1 VAATDTRKY
10 FMAIYSFP
18 SHSEFINRER
28 ELDALQRWY
37 DDL

>member
-1 VAATDTRKY
+1 
-10 FMAIYSFP
+10 MAIYSFP
-18 SHSEFINRER
+18 GHSEFINRER